1 MRKILWH
8 LVGVVF
14 FIIVFSACAAKV
26 TGPSV
31 TTEEEQ
37 RATTILQL
45 KAQAWQKEQEIR
57 LLRIAERLMAVVD
70 SPKPLRFHLVTKPI
84 GEAIPPDGVNAWTDG
99 DNIYVT
105 RGLLRFLQND
115 DELAIIIAH
124 EIAHAVRG
132 HVSEKLARAA
142 GGCILGIILES
153 LTGIEGTWDLATQ
166 MFQLATLE
174 FDREAEREA
183 DVYGLTYASRAGYDI
198 STAVDLWERFAI
210 EMPESNIATTHPSS
224 PERFVRAEKIV
235 AMLQSGS
242 DPIEEFVQE
251 NTQSSPQ
258 KEETESDEVLI
269 PGYGWIP
276 EEQSDPIFNLTPEQE
291 KTMQQ
296 IVLGFFG
303 AVVILI
309 VIASLK

>member
-1 MRKILWH
+1 MRNILWH

-45 KAQAWQKEQEIR
+45 KAQAWRKEQEVR

-70 SPKPLRFHLVTKPI
+70 SPKPLKFHLVTKPI
-84 GEAIPPDGVNAWTDG
+84 GGAIRPDDVNAWTDG

-105 RGLLRFLQND
+105 RGLLRFIQND

-174 FDREAEREA
+174 FDREEEREA

-198 STAVDLWERFAI
+198 SVAVDLWERFAI
-210 EMPESNIATTHPSS
+210 EMPESYIALTHPSS

-242 DPIEEFVQE
+242 DSIEEALLPKQQPE
-251 NTQSSPQ
+251 P
-258 KEETESDEVLI
+258 EETESNEILI
-269 PGYGWIP
+269 PGYGLIP
-276 EEQSDPIFNLTPEQE
+276 REQQEPLFKLTPEQE
-291 KTMQQ
+291 N
-296 IVLGFFG
+296 FFNEIFIG
-303 AVVILI
+303 VAAVFIILI
-309 VIASLK
+309 IIASSRK